1 MGKKDRI
8 RPPKPCDIC
17 SKEADVQFRI
27 QTNESGNWRIVC
39 VKHAKNR
46 QQVARI
52 ISTVE
57 HGKEK
62 SAISAYAFSRA
73 GANCAFNVNAT

>member
-39 VKHAKNR
+39 
-46 QQVARI
+46 
-52 ISTVE
+52 
-57 HGKEK
+57 K
-62 SAISAYAFSRA
+62 SCQEQAASSAGYLYGGTWKRKKR
-73 GANCAFNVNAT
+73 N